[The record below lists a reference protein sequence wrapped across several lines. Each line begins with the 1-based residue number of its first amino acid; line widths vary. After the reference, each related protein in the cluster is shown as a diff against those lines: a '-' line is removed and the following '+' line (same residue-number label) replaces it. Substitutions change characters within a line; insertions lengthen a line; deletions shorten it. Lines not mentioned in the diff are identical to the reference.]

1 MQRILII
8 EDDFSLNRTLAYS
21 LQSSNYLVDSAYT
34 LKEAIE
40 YLKNNTYLLL
50 ILDVNLPDGSGF
62 KDLYK
67 LKEYSDASIIYLTA
81 NDLEKDIIQ
90 GYDLGADDYITKPF
104 SLPILQKKISA
115 LTKRLKE
122 KQVETIF
129 DDGVLYI
136 NFSTLKTYVNNIE
149 IDISPLEYR
158 ILDYLIANKGHI
170 LKRNQLLTHLWDCNE
185 NFVEDASL
193 NTAISRLRKKIEK
206 NGHRYIKTIYGTGY
220 MWIGDE

>member
-40 YLKNNTYLLL
+40 YLKNSSYLLL
-50 ILDVNLPDGSGF
+50 ILDVNLPDGNGF

-81 NDLEKDIIQ
+81 NDLERDIIQ

-122 KQVETIF
+122 KQEETVF
-129 DDGVLYI
+129 NDGVLYI

-158 ILDYLIANKGHI
+158 ILDYLITNKGHI
-170 LKRNQLLTHLWDCNE
+170 LKRSQLLTHLWDCNE

-206 NGHRYIKTIYGTGY
+206 EGHHYIKTIYGTGY
-220 MWIGDE
+220 MWIGDD

>member
-34 LKEAIE
+34 LKEAVE

-50 ILDVNLPDGSGF
+50 ILDVNLPDGDGF

-136 NFSTLKTYVNNIE
+136 NFSTLKSYVNNIE

-185 NFVEDASL
+185 NFIEDASL

>member
-220 MWIGDE
+220 MWIGDK

>member
-34 LKEAIE
+34 LKEAVE
-40 YLKNNTYLLL
+40 YIKNNTYLLL
-50 ILDVNLPDGSGF
+50 ILDVNLPDGNGF

-115 LTKRLKE
+115 LTKRLRE

-129 DDGVLYI
+129 NDGVLYI

-220 MWIGDE
+220 MWIGDD

>member
-40 YLKNNTYLLL
+40 YLKNTTYLLL

-104 SLPILQKKISA
+104 SLPILQKKIFA

-158 ILDYLIANKGHI
+158 ILDYLITNKGHI

>member
-40 YLKNNTYLLL
+40 YLKNTTYLLL

-104 SLPILQKKISA
+104 SLPILQKKIFA

>member
-1 MQRILII
+1 MQRILIV
-8 EDDFSLNRTLAYS
+8 EDDFPLNHTLAYS
-21 LQSSNYLVDSAYT
+21 LRSSNYLVDSAYT
-34 LKEAIE
+34 LREAIQ

-50 ILDVNLPDGSGF
+50 ILDVNLPDGNGF
-62 KDLYK
+62 KDLHR

-115 LTKRLKE
+115 LTKRLKVI
-122 KQVETIF
+122 QVENIF
-129 DDGVLYI
+129 NDGVLYI
-136 NFSTLKTYVNNIE
+136 NFSTLKTYIDNIE

-170 LKRNQLLTHLWDCNE
+170 LKRNQLLAHLWDCND

-220 MWIGDE
+220 MWIGED

>member
-129 DDGVLYI
+129 DDGVLHI

-158 ILDYLIANKGHI
+158 ILDYLITNKGHI

>member
-136 NFSTLKTYVNNIE
+136 SFKCGKIYV
-149 IDISPLEYR
+149 
-158 ILDYLIANKGHI
+158 
-170 LKRNQLLTHLWDCNE
+170 
-185 NFVEDASL
+185 
-193 NTAISRLRKKIEK
+193 
-206 NGHRYIKTIYGTGY
+206 
-220 MWIGDE
+220 

>member
-104 SLPILQKKISA
+104 SLPILQIEHDTILYYDLQPKMRLSPSSPDLSEISNILFYPHIA
-115 LTKRLKE
+115 SIR
-122 KQVETIF
+122 
-129 DDGVLYI
+129 
-136 NFSTLKTYVNNIE
+136 TYNSNRY
-149 IDISPLEYR
+149 DI
-158 ILDYLIANKGHI
+158 I
-170 LKRNQLLTHLWDCNE
+170 
-185 NFVEDASL
+185 
-193 NTAISRLRKKIEK
+193 
-206 NGHRYIKTIYGTGY
+206 
-220 MWIGDE
+220 